1 MKTIFIFLVTALV
14 YVFLGNNLNQE
25 IIIPKESIRF
35 RIIADDNTEASEE
48 LTFKITMLI
57 FFILGFL
64 GNGLSEIL
72 DEKDNFLSS
81 KAKIENSLKRLEN
94 KVNSMLKKEKI
105 LESVQISYGSH
116 FFPEKFYNGVKYQ
129 SGFYESLVVILGN
142 GLGNNWWCVLFPPL
156 CNLENKNYSN
166 EEYKLLVW
174 EIIKKYNK
182 S

>member
-14 YVFLGNNLNQE
+14 YVFLGNNFNQE

-48 LTFKITMLI
+48 IKFKIKMLI
-57 FFILGFL
+57 ELE
-64 GNGLSEIL
+64 LSEIL

>member
-1 MKTIFIFLVTALV
+1 MKTIFIFLITALV
-14 YVFLGNNLNQE
+14 YVFLGNNFNQE

-35 RIIADDNTEASEE
+35 RIIADDNTEASEKIK
-48 LTFKITMLI
+48 FKIKMLI
-57 FFILGFL
+57 ELE
-64 GNGLSEIL
+64 LSEIL

-81 KAKIENSLKRLEN
+81 KAKIENNLKRLEN

-116 FFPEKFYNGVKYQ
+116 FFPEKFYNGVKYE

-156 CNLENKNYSN
+156 CKLENKNYSS

>member
-1 MKTIFIFLVTALV
+1 MVFLKSIFIFLVTALV
-14 YVFLGNNLNQE
+14 YVFLGNNFNQE

-48 LTFKITMLI
+48 IKFKIKMLI
-57 FFILGFL
+57 ELE
-64 GNGLSEIL
+64 LSEIL

-81 KAKIENSLKRLEN
+81 KVKIENNLKRLEN

-116 FFPEKFYNGVKYQ
+116 FFPEKFYNGVKYE

>member
-1 MKTIFIFLVTALV
+1 MVFLKTIFIFLVTALV
-14 YVFLGNNLNQE
+14 YVFLGNNFNQE

-48 LTFKITMLI
+48 IKFKIKMLI
-57 FFILGFL
+57 ELE
-64 GNGLSEIL
+64 LSEIL

-116 FFPEKFYNGVKYQ
+116 FFPEKFYNGVKYE

-156 CNLENKNYSN
+156 CNLENKNYSS

>member
-14 YVFLGNNLNQE
+14 YVFLGNNFTQE

-35 RIIADDNTEASEE
+35 RIIADDNTEASEKIK
-48 LTFKITMLI
+48 FKIKMLI
-57 FFILGFL
+57 ELE
-64 GNGLSEIL
+64 LSEIL

-81 KAKIENSLKRLEN
+81 KAKIENNLKRLEN

-116 FFPEKFYNGVKYQ
+116 FFPEKFYNGVKYE

>member
-1 MKTIFIFLVTALV
+1 MVFLKTIFIFLVTALV
-14 YVFLGNNLNQE
+14 YVFWGNNFNQE

-48 LTFKITMLI
+48 IKFKIKMLI
-57 FFILGFL
+57 ELE
-64 GNGLSEIL
+64 LSEIL

-81 KAKIENSLKRLEN
+81 KVKIENSIKRLEN

-116 FFPEKFYNGVKYQ
+116 FFPEKFYNGVKYEA
-129 SGFYESLVVILGN
+129 GFYESLVVILGN

>member
-1 MKTIFIFLVTALV
+1 MKTIFIFLITALV
-14 YVFLGNNLNQE
+14 YVFLGNNFNQE

-35 RIIADDNTEASEE
+35 RIIADDNTEASEKIK
-48 LTFKITMLI
+48 FKIKMLI
-57 FFILGFL
+57 ELE
-64 GNGLSEIL
+64 LSEIL

-81 KAKIENSLKRLEN
+81 KAKIENNLKRLEN